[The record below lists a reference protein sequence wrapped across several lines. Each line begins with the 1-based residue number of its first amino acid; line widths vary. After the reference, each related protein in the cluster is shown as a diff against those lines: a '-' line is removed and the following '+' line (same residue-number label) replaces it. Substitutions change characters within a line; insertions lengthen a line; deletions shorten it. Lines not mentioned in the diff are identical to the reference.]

1 MTSIKD
7 ISQNIAAAMAA
18 LAVTGVCVLG
28 TVGPVQAGNT
38 GEPVELQADQDEIII
53 VTGRIA

>member
-18 LAVTGVCVLG
+18 LAVTGACVLG
-28 TVGPVQAGNT
+28 TVGPVQAGNA
-38 GEPVELQADQDEIII
+38 GDPVELQADQDDVII
-53 VTGRIA
+53 VTGRVA